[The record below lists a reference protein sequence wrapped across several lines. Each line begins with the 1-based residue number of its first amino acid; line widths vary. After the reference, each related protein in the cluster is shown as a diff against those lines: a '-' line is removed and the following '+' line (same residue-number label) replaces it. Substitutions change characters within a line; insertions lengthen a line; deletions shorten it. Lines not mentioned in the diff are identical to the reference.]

1 MRFSFFLIFFLFI
14 FKFNNLYGM
23 NLGYVN
29 YLSEI
34 SYNSLNSNAN
44 NLGWIANI
52 KIDNTPSTYRRNDSE
67 IIFEHKDKAK
77 SIYDSSVIYDI
88 NRFYDPKKA
97 NIQLGYSFI
106 TEKPGRIFSL
116 GYDNGLKTKKLK
128 ISKSYFAGYVETFK
142 FDKNDY
148 LTFNS
153 GIWIGGTIK
162 EEPCIDS
169 YDREYWCQNFLAWS
183 DYEPTYERDNFYR
196 INVNYK
202 KKLNIFK
209 KKKYTSSKDI
219 EFIKEKLIKIVGHKF

>member
-34 SYNSLNSNAN
+34 SYNSLNINAN
-44 NLGWIANI
+44 NLSWIANI

-67 IIFEHKDKAK
+67 IIFKHKDKAK

-88 NRFYDPKKA
+88 NRFYDPKKT

-128 ISKSYFAGYVETFK
+128 ISKSYFVGYVETFNFK
-142 FDKNDY
+142 KNNY
-148 LTFNS
+148 LTFNAS
-153 GIWIGGTIK
+153 IWLGGTIK
-162 EEPCIDS
+162 EDPCIDS
-169 YDREYWCQNFLAWS
+169 YNRKYWCQNFLAWS
-183 DYEPTYERDNFYR
+183 DYNPKYERDNFYN
-196 INVNYK
+196 INLKYKKRFNLIKKKYPHNKDPNFIK
-202 KKLNIFK
+202 KKLVN
-209 KKKYTSSKDI
+209 
-219 EFIKEKLIKIVGHKF
+219 IVGHNF